1 MSAYTAVTDPEILAK
16 VQRSFVSAQP
26 DLTKTTEVTD
36 PELFQRIQDQ
46 LKKDLE
52 TQEEVELVTD
62 KSEVYFDINSDIKH
76 IKIKRKL

>member
-1 MSAYTAVTDPEILAK
+1 MFL
-16 VQRSFVSAQP
+16 AQP

-52 TQEEVELVTD
+52 TQEEVELVTE
-62 KSEVYFDINSDIKH
+62 EVAEPGAFRAVCRRSWRAFRRSY
-76 IKIKRKL
+76 